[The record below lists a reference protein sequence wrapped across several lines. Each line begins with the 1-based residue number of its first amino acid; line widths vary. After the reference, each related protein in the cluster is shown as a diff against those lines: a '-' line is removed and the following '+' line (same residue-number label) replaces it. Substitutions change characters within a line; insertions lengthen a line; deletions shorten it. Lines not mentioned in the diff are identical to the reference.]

1 MDYLLTAPSPQLTC
15 ISFYSG
21 WLRINLSGD
30 GVFCLWAGRNF
41 TGISYLCCLC
51 PNKELTASSFC
62 FVLGRKDWKSFYFTS
77 LYLFDLFSQ
86 LAYVLFGILGGP
98 LLGLF
103 TFGMLC
109 PWGNKWVL
117 RFFYEYHFFSLLQR
131 ACEKNLMHVK
141 LKRRKSTI
149 E

>member
-1 MDYLLTAPSPQLTC
+1 MAYFVSELGAILQVSH
-15 ISFYSG
+15 ISVVSVQ
-21 WLRINLSGD
+21 I
-30 GVFCLWAGRNF
+30 
-41 TGISYLCCLC
+41 
-51 PNKELTASSFC
+51 KSSQPHP
-62 FVLGRKDWKSFYFTS
+62 FVLFLVEKIEKVFIS
-77 LYLFDLFSQ
+77 LLYIYFDLFSQ